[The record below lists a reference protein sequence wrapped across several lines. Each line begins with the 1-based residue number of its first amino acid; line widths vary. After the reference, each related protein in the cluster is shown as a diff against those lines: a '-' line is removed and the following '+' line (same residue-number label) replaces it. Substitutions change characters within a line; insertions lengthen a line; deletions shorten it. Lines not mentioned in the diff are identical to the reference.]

1 MAGII
6 LRVTELLEFF
16 NPSERKVAAYILD
29 QQQKVV
35 GMTVGELA
43 EQSQT
48 NKATIIRFCK
58 KVGCSGYRDFPFNWQ
73 RNWQSHR
80 IILRRKSTRM
90 SGSGMILAA
99 L

>member
-35 GMTVGELA
+35 GMTVG
-43 EQSQT
+43 S
-48 NKATIIRFCK
+48 
-58 KVGCSGYRDFPFNWQ
+58 
-73 RNWQSHR
+73 WQSR
-80 IILRRKSTRM
+80 VRPTKQP
-90 SGSGMILAA
+90 
-99 L
+99 

>member
-16 NPSERKVAAYILD
+16 NPSERRLPLTYWTSSRKWWND
-29 QQQKVV
+29 S
-35 GMTVGELA
+35 GELA

-58 KVGCSGYRDFPFNWQ
+58 R
-73 RNWQSHR
+73 
-80 IILRRKSTRM
+80 
-90 SGSGMILAA
+90 
-99 L
+99 